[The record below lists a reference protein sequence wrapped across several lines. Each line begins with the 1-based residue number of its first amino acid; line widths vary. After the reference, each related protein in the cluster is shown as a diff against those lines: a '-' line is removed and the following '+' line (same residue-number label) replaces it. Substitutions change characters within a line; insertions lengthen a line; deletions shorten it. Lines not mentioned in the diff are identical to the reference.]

1 MLINLILGL
10 SADGCLSLNQRD
22 DLSWLSKE
30 DKAKFREITTKSGA
44 VLMGK
49 NTYLSLVNFGVFPL
63 PGRLNFV
70 LTHQQIDDRG
80 GIFLAGN
87 PKEII
92 KQISAL
98 GINSLSLIGG
108 RSVYQ
113 DFLDSG
119 LVDEIWLTQSSKVL
133 SGEIKF
139 DIAPHLKNFKL
150 ISEQSLNSYE
160 ILKHFIRD
168 RAENE

>member
-1 MLINLILGL
+1 MRISLILGL

-30 DKAKFREITTKSGA
+30 DKAKFREITTESGA

-63 PGRLNFV
+63 PGRRNFV

-80 GIFLAGN
+80 GIFLAGT
-87 PKEII
+87 PEEVI
-92 KQISAL
+92 KQISTL
-98 GINSLSLIGG
+98 GVTSLSLIGG

-119 LVDEIWLTQSSKVL
+119 LVDEIWLTQSLKTL
-133 SGEIKF
+133 SGEVKF
-139 DIAPHLKNFKL
+139 NVTPHLKNFKL
-150 ISEQSLNSYE
+150 ISEQALNSYE
-160 ILKHFIRD
+160 ILKHFTKVSS
-168 RAENE
+168 A

>member
-49 NTYLSLVNFGVFPL
+49 NTYLSLANFGVFPL
-63 PGRLNFV
+63 VGRLNFV
-70 LTHQQIDDRG
+70 LTHQQIDDQG
-80 GIFLAGN
+80 GIFLTGN
-87 PKEII
+87 PKEVI
-92 KQISAL
+92 KQISASSVT
-98 GINSLSLIGG
+98 SLSLIGG

-119 LVDEIWLTQSSKVL
+119 LVDEIWLTQSSKIL
-133 SGEIKF
+133 NGEIKF
-139 DIAPHLKNFKL
+139 NIAPHLKNFRI
-150 ISEQSLNSYE
+150 ISEEALNNDE
-160 ILKHFIRD
+160 ILKHFTKVSS
-168 RAENE
+168 N

>member
-1 MLINLILGL
+1 MHINLILGL

-22 DLSWLSKE
+22 DLSWLSPR
-30 DKAKFREITTKSGA
+30 DKANFKKITIKSGA

-63 PGRLNFV
+63 HGRLNFV
-70 LTHQQIDDRG
+70 LTHQQIDYQG
-80 GIFLAGN
+80 VIFLAGN
-87 PKEII
+87 PKEVI

-98 GINSLSLIGG
+98 GVTSLSLIGG

-139 DIAPHLKNFKL
+139 DIAPHLKNFRL
-150 ISEQSLNSYE
+150 ISEEALNNDE
-160 ILKHFIRD
+160 ILKHFTKVSS
-168 RAENE
+168 N

>member
-139 DIAPHLKNFKL
+139 DIAPHLKNFRL
-150 ISEQSLNSYE
+150 ISEEALNNDE
-160 ILKHFIRD
+160 ILKHFTKVSST
-168 RAENE
+168 

>member
-1 MLINLILGL
+1 MHINLILGL

-49 NTYLSLVNFGVFPL
+49 NTYLSLAYFGVFPL

-70 LTHQQIDDRG
+70 LTHQQIDDQG
-80 GIFLAGN
+80 GIFLAGK
-87 PKEII
+87 PEEVI
-92 KQISAL
+92 KQISDS
-98 GINSLSLIGG
+98 GVTSLSLIGG

-119 LVDEIWLTQSSKVL
+119 LVDEIWLTQSSKIL

-160 ILKHFIRD
+160 ILKHFTKVSS
-168 RAENE
+168 N

>member
-1 MLINLILGL
+1 MQISLILGL

-22 DLSWLSKE
+22 DLSWLSKQ
-30 DKAKFREITTKSGA
+30 DKANFKKLTTKSGA

-49 NTYLSLVNFGVFPL
+49 NTYLSLANFGVFPL
-63 PGRLNFV
+63 VGRLNFV
-70 LTHQQIDDRG
+70 LTHQQIDDQG

-119 LVDEIWLTQSSKVL
+119 LVDEIWLTQSSKTL
-133 SGEIKF
+133 SGQVKF
-139 DIAPHLKNFKL
+139 NVTPHLKNFKL

-160 ILKHFIRD
+160 ILKHFTKVSS
-168 RAENE
+168 N

>member
-1 MLINLILGL
+1 MHINLILGL

-22 DLSWLSKE
+22 DLSWLSPR
-30 DKAKFREITTKSGA
+30 DKANFKKITIKSGA

-70 LTHQQIDDRG
+70 LTHQQIDNQG

-87 PKEII
+87 PKEVI

-98 GINSLSLIGG
+98 GVASLSLIGG

-113 DFLDSG
+113 DFLDSN
-119 LVDEIWLTQSSKVL
+119 LVSEIWLTQSSKIL
-133 SGEIKF
+133 NGEIKF
-139 DIAPHLKNFKL
+139 DIASHLKNFKL

-160 ILKHFIRD
+160 ILKHFTKVSS
-168 RAENE
+168 N

>member
-1 MLINLILGL
+1 MRISLILGL

-22 DLSWLSKE
+22 DLSWLSKQ
-30 DKAKFREITTKSGA
+30 DKANFKKLTTESGA

-49 NTYLSLVNFGVFPL
+49 NTYLSLAYSGVFPL

-87 PKEII
+87 PKEVI
-92 KQISAL
+92 KQISAF
-98 GINSLSLIGG
+98 GVTSLSLIGG

-113 DFLDSG
+113 DFLDYG
-119 LVDEIWLTQSSKVL
+119 IVDEIWLTQSSKVL

-139 DIAPHLKNFKL
+139 DITPHLKNFKL
-150 ISEQSLNSYE
+150 ISKQALNSYE
-160 ILKHFIRD
+160 ILKHFTKVSS
-168 RAENE
+168 N

>member
-1 MLINLILGL
+1 MQISLILGL

-22 DLSWLSKE
+22 DLSWLSKQ
-30 DKAKFREITTKSGA
+30 DKANFKKITIKSGA

-80 GIFLAGN
+80 GIFLAGK
-87 PKEII
+87 PKEVI
-92 KQISAL
+92 KQISDS
-98 GINSLSLIGG
+98 GVTSLSLIGG

-113 DFLDSG
+113 DFLDSN
-119 LVDEIWLTQSSKVL
+119 LVDEILLTQSSKIL
-133 SGEIKF
+133 NGEIKF
-139 DIAPHLKNFKL
+139 GIAPHLKNFKL
-150 ISEQSLNSYE
+150 ISEEALNNDE
-160 ILKHFIRD
+160 ILKHFTKVSS
-168 RAENE
+168 N